1 MFGIGMLLRHARAA
15 PVCAVL
21 VSSCALTFA
30 QSGSDSAEL
39 QAVLAAAEQDVNDY
53 FGFSIDVSGD
63 RAVLGAWHE
72 DSNATGVNGDP
83 TDNSLTQAG
92 CAYIFVRNGTTWVQE
107 AYLKASNPD
116 AGDQFGFA
124 VAIDGDTAVVSTR
137 LEASAAQVI
146 NGDQADDSAPNAGAA
161 YVFVREN
168 GVWSQQ
174 AYLKAS
180 NAEAED
186 RFGFAVALEGDTLV
200 VGAID
205 ESSGA
210 TTVDGDASDNGT
222 PLAGAAYVF
231 VRSNG
236 VWSQQAYLKASN
248 AGADDRFGASI
259 GVSGDTILIGASSEG
274 SNATGINGDGFDD
287 SMFRAGAA
295 YIYVRNGTTWSEQAY
310 LKASNT
316 ELDDYFGHY
325 VALSG
330 DTAVV
335 GAEREDGGSP
345 GVNGDQSDNSAQN
358 SGAAYVFTRSDSQ
371 WTQQA
376 YVKASNPGAF
386 DQFGVSVSIDGD
398 RLLVGAEYED
408 SGSGGVG
415 ADPFDESRTD
425 AGAAYYFS
433 RRGSQWEQR
442 AYLKSVAPAA
452 GDTFGFSLAVD
463 GETALVSA
471 FFEDG
476 GAPNVGAAY
485 VFDLSEPIMNFCLG
499 DGSSGTDCPCGNESA
514 VGSRTG
520 CAHSLGYGA
529 RLAASGSTLLSA
541 DDLVLQISSARP
553 LQPVVFL
560 QGSTMLTLPFKDGLL
575 CVGSP
580 TERLEVASLDA
591 GGAAATQQSIAING
605 GLPGPGKTRRYQAWF
620 RDPSSTCGTG
630 SNLTNA
636 LIVRWR

>member
-1 MFGIGMLLRHARAA
+1 MVLARFRSLILAFAPLSTCGAASALPLTGSDAAVLQDVLRAA
-15 PVCAVL
+15 EP
-21 VSSCALTFA
+21 
-30 QSGSDSAEL
+30 
-39 QAVLAAAEQDVNDY
+39 DVNDY
-53 FGFSIDVSGD
+53 FGFSLDVSGD

-72 DSNATGVNGDP
+72 DSAATGVNGDQS
-83 TDNSLTQAG
+83 DESMTQAG
-92 CAYIFVRNGTTWVQE
+92 CAYVFVRNGSSWVQE

-116 AGDQFGFA
+116 PGDQFGFA
-124 VAIDGDTAVVSTR
+124 VAIDVDTAVVSTR
-137 LEASAAQVI
+137 FEASAAQGVD
-146 NGDQADDSAPNAGAA
+146 GDQSDDSAPNAGAV

-168 GVWSQQ
+168 GAWSQQ

-210 TTVDGDASDNGT
+210 TTVDGDQSDNGT

-236 VWSQQAYLKASN
+236 AWSQQAYLKASN

-259 GVSGDTILIGASSEG
+259 GVSGDTVLIGASSEG
-274 SNATGINGDGFDD
+274 GNATGVNGDGSDN

-295 YIYVRNGTTWSEQAY
+295 YVFVRDGTTWSEQAY

-358 SGAAYVFTRSDSQ
+358 SGAAYVFVRDGTT

-376 YVKASNPGAF
+376 YLKASNPGAF
-386 DQFGVSVSIDGD
+386 DQFGVSVSVSGD
-398 RLLVGAEYED
+398 RLLVGSEYED
-408 SGSGGVG
+408 SGAPGVG
-415 ADPFDESRTD
+415 GDQSDDGTID
-425 AGAAYYFS
+425 AGAAYYFT
-433 RRGSQWEQR
+433 RRGTQWVQR
-442 AYLKSVAPAA
+442 AYLKSATPAA

-463 GETALVSA
+463 GETALVSS

-476 GAPNVGAAY
+476 AAPNEGATYA
-485 VFDLSEPIMNFCLG
+485 FDLSEPVTSFCFG
-499 DGSSGTDCPCGNESA
+499 DGADGVACPCGNDSA
-514 VGSRTG
+514 TGARRGCVHSR
-520 CAHSLGYGA
+520 GYGA
-529 RLAASGSTLLSA
+529 ALSASGSTLFA
-541 DDLVLQISSARP
+541 EDDLVLHVTAARAG
-553 LQPVVFL
+553 QPAMFV
-560 QGSTMLTLPFKDGLL
+560 QGVTSIALPFKDGKL
-575 CVGSP
+575 CVGGF
-580 TERLEVASLDA
+580 TERLELAFLDATGGASTQRSVAS
-591 GGAAATQQSIAING
+591 NG
-605 GLPGPGKTRRYQAWF
+605 VVPGPGVARSYQAWF
-620 RDPSSTCGTG
+620 RDPAVSPCGSG

-636 LIVRWR
+636 LRVQWR

>member
-1 MFGIGMLLRHARAA
+1 MRFRLHTFHLALCAAACVALSPAPLGAQGSDAAVLQNVLRAA
-15 PVCAVL
+15 EP
-21 VSSCALTFA
+21 
-30 QSGSDSAEL
+30 
-39 QAVLAAAEQDVNDY
+39 DVNDY
-53 FGFSIDVSGD
+53 FGFSLDVSGD

-72 DSNATGVNGDP
+72 DSAATGVNGDQS
-83 TDNSLTQAG
+83 DESMTQAG
-92 CAYIFVRNGTTWVQE
+92 CAYIFVRNGSDWVQE

-116 AGDQFGFA
+116 AGDQYGFA

-137 LEASAAQVI
+137 FESSAAQTV
-146 NGDQADDSAPNAGAA
+146 NGDQLDNSAPRAGAA
-161 YVFVREN
+161 YVYVREN

-174 AYLKAS
+174 AYIKAS

-210 TTVDGDASDNGT
+210 TTVDGDQSDNGT

-236 VWSQQAYLKASN
+236 AWTQQAYLKASN

-274 SNATGINGDGFDD
+274 GNGRGVNSDGSDN

-295 YIYVRNGTTWSEQAY
+295 YIFVRNGTTWSEQAY

-325 VALSG
+325 VSLSG

-335 GAEREDGGSP
+335 GAEREDGGDP
-345 GVNGDQSDNSAQN
+345 GVNRDQSDNSQEN
-358 SGAAYVFTRSDSQ
+358 SGAAYIFVREGTQ
-371 WTQQA
+371 WSQQA
-376 YVKASNPGAF
+376 YAKASNPGAF
-386 DQFGVSVSIDGD
+386 DQFGVSVSISGD

-408 SGSGGVG
+408 SGAPGVG
-415 ADPFDESRTD
+415 GDQHDESRSN

-433 RRGSQWEQR
+433 RRGSSWHQR
-442 AYLKSVAPAA
+442 AYLKSASPAA
-452 GDTFGFSLAVD
+452 GDTFGFSLVVE
-463 GETALVSA
+463 GETGLISS

-476 GAPNVGAAY
+476 IASNVGAAY
-485 VFDLSEPIMNFCLG
+485 AFDLSEPITRFCGG
-499 DGSSGTDCPCGNESA
+499 DGADGVPCPCGNARAAGDS
-514 VGSRTG
+514 TG
-520 CAHSLGYGA
+520 CVHSAGHGA
-529 RLAASGSTLLSA
+529 SLSASGSTLHAA
-541 DDLVLQISSARP
+541 DDLVLHVSAARSG
-553 LQPVVFL
+553 QPTMFL
-560 QGSTMLTLPFKDGLL
+560 QGSSPLAVPFKDGKL
-575 CVGSP
+575 CVGTP
-580 TERLEVASLDA
+580 TERLEVRTLDA
-591 GGAAATQQSIAING
+591 NGAASTQQSIVVNG
-605 GLPGPGKTRRYQAWF
+605 SVPGPGRTRRYQAWF
-620 RDPSSTCGTG
+620 RDPSSPCGTG

-636 LIVRWR
+636 LLVQWR